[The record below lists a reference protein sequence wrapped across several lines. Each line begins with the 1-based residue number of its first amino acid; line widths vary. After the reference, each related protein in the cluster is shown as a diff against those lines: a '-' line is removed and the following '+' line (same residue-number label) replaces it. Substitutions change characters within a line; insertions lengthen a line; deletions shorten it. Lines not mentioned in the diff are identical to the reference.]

1 MHLIEDQ
8 AKHFCVLVLEANL
21 ACQRFIHQI
30 LCAHSSSS
38 Q

>member
-8 AKHFCVLVLEANL
+8 AKHFGVLVLEADL
-21 ACQRFIHQI
+21 ARQRFVHQI
-30 LCAHSSSS
+30 LCAQSSSS

>member
-8 AKHFCVLVLEANL
+8 AKHFGVLVFEANL
-21 ACQRFIHQI
+21 ARQRFVHQI
-30 LCAHSSSS
+30 LCAHSSGS